1 MKVKQNKRVE
11 VSFSVN
17 ANFIDDSL
25 ILKQKDRPNVLGVYI
40 IDRFVFLFFSGR
52 PRFVTSMAPGENFI
66 ELFFP

>member
-40 IDRFVFLFFSGR
+40 IDRFVFFFCFR
-52 PRFVTSMAPGENFI
+52 PAKIRDVDGTW
-66 ELFFP
+66 